1 MPRERRM
8 SLAERLVTLDKAAKN
23 VRILTIDVERQRGE
37 WKVRRWDP
45 YPPKFLRME
54 TMVQRPRIMCFA
66 AKWFGEDEV
75 IYADERGRNGKGRA
89 GTRSMVKQMWDL
101 LNAAD
106 VVITFNGDRADIP
119 WMNEEFRYAGLHRPM
134 PFKSLD
140 LYKQSKAARNLPY
153 RSLRYWGQEFG
164 HSNKLEHEGP
174 DLWDLCEAG
183 DPEGWA
189 QMRAY
194 NEQDVRVTE
203 DMWLDELPWLD
214 GRVHMGML
222 ISDGESM
229 RCPNCGSNDLTSQ
242 EKPARAYTREYQ
254 AFRCNA
260 CGSPLRTNFLIGKPQ
275 HTRPVR

>member
-1 MPRERRM
+1 M
-8 SLAERLVTLDKAAKN
+8 SLLDELGALKERTKN
-23 VRILTIDVERQRGE
+23 VRILTIDVERQRGKWLIE
-37 WKVRRWDP
+37 QWDP
-45 YPPKFLRME
+45 YLPKFARME
-54 TMVQRPRIMCFA
+54 TMIQRPRIMCFA
-66 AKWFGEDEV
+66 AKWFGEDE
-75 IYADERGRNGKGRA
+75 IIFADERGRNGKGV
-89 GTRSMVKQMWDL
+89 GGSLSMVKQMWKL
-101 LNAAD
+101 LNEAD
-106 VVITFNGDRADIP
+106 VVITFNGDKADIP
-119 WMNEEFRYAGLHRPM
+119 WMYEEFKHARINMRPM

-153 RSLRYWGQEFG
+153 RSLRYWGREFG
-164 HSNKLEHEGP
+164 ANQKLEHEGP
-174 DLWDLCEAG
+174 DLWRLCEAG
-183 DPEGWA
+183 DPDGWA

-222 ISDGESM
+222 ISDGQSM
-229 RCPNCGSNDLTSQ
+229 RCPNCGSDDLASQ

-254 AFRCNA
+254 AYRCNE